1 VTGLASDA
9 IDHGRQVAQD
19 AAQAATD
26 TVKESSAD
34 HAQQLTDEA
43 KQAASETAKQARI

>member
-1 VTGLASDA
+1 MRSTMAS
-9 IDHGRQVAQD
+9 RSPQD

-26 TVKESSAD
+26 TVKDSSVE

-43 KQAASETAKQARI
+43 KQAASETASQARS